1 MAAATATAHFFF
13 KGTAPFFL
21 SCRRRLLLYHPPNT
35 ASLPRRTLIKSY
47 HCCISGSPHAILCNS
62 NSTPL
67 RRRERMH
74 LLCYCTETAAQ
85 DNNIA
90 AAPSTTVDMDDKSI
104 REAAN
109 TLDIRVGRILKAWR
123 HEEADSLYVEE
134 VDVGE
139 PEPRTICSGLVT
151 YIPLHLIQDRNVI
164 VLANLKPR
172 NMRGVKSF
180 GMLMAASDAAHENVE
195 LLVPPLGAVPGERVW
210 FGSVDEKDNLPDVA
224 SPNQAKHAYIIC
236 FLMLDSLAGYDTL
249 QVQKKKI
256 WELVQP
262 QLKTDESG
270 VAKLGMHHMRT
281 SGGVV
286 TCESLK
292 NANIS

>member
-1 MAAATATAHFFF
+1 M
-13 KGTAPFFL
+13 
-21 SCRRRLLLYHPPNT
+21 LLL
-35 ASLPRRTLIKSY
+35 R
-47 HCCISGSPHAILCNS
+47 
-62 NSTPL
+62 
-67 RRRERMH
+67 
-74 LLCYCTETAAQ
+74 YCTETAAQ
-85 DNNIA
+85 DNKVA
-90 AAPSTTVDMDDKSI
+90 AAPSKTVDVDVDDNSI

-139 PEPRTICSGLVT
+139 PEPRTICSGLVK

-195 LLVPPLGAVPGERVW
+195 LLVPPDGAVPGERVW
-210 FGSVDEKDNLPDVA
+210 FGSIDEKENLPDVA
-224 SPNQAKHAYIIC
+224 SPN
-236 FLMLDSLAGYDTL
+236 

-270 VAKLGMHHMRT
+270 VAKLGIHHMRT